1 MGQFK
6 KQMQDGCRAA
16 LRPVARM
23 VRTLLTPTEPPVEF
37 GWKTIEAGPAAGA
50 NVMVPLNTPIADA
63 ITTGSYDQKVL
74 QVVEALV
81 SKTDTCFDI
90 GGHYGCYTLSLAK
103 LVKDGKIHT
112 FEPVPAHAERIRQ
125 ATQKSKLNHVQ
136 VHQVAVAGQN
146 GEMTLRFAEAEGG
159 DDSMAFLDAYGG
171 VDTQA
176 AHEHYRNFSRTNV
189 SAVTLDSLLGTVSS
203 VQFMKID
210 AEGAEAAVMGAGLE
224 LISRHQPRILVE
236 LHGIYEALACA
247 EILCKLNYR
256 AILLT
261 DQKTTLPI
269 LWAPREDQTA
279 IDAIKDVLGHDPVV
293 MFGSSLQPDVPATG
307 MVDGGADV

>member
-23 VRTLLTPTEPPVEF
+23 VRRLLTPTEPPVEF

-112 FEPVPAHAERIRQ
+112 FEPVRRTLRIRQ

-136 VHQVAVAGQN
+136 VHQVSGWS
-146 GEMTLRFAEAEGG
+146 EWG
-159 DDSMAFLDAYGG
+159 DDPAAQKLREVMTPWLFLMRTV

-176 AHEHYRNFSRTNV
+176 AHEHYRNFSRTTVN
-189 SAVTLDSLLGTVSS
+189 AVTLDSLLGTVPS
-203 VQFMKID
+203 VQFMK
-210 AEGAEAAVMGAGLE
+210 
-224 LISRHQPRILVE
+224 
-236 LHGIYEALACA
+236 
-247 EILCKLNYR
+247 
-256 AILLT
+256 
-261 DQKTTLPI
+261 
-269 LWAPREDQTA
+269 
-279 IDAIKDVLGHDPVV
+279 
-293 MFGSSLQPDVPATG
+293 
-307 MVDGGADV
+307 